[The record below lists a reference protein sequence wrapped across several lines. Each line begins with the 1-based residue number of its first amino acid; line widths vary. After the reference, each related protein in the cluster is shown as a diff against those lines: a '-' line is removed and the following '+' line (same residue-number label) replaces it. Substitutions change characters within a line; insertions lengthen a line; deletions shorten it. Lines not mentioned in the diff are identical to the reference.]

1 MVIAIDAHPLIGPII
16 FWDLIYHYQLV
27 DPDCILC
34 AGLILPCRS
43 FRQSPQ
49 HCIEWL
55 SAYLVR
61 WLPCT
66 SITALLQT
74 VTPTLHRMA
83 FCLSSKVV
91 ALHFNNSTAKAC
103 LCNQGGTV
111 SPFLSRLACQIL
123 SLTIKH
129 GIALIPAY
137 IPTHLNVEAN

>member
-1 MVIAIDAHPLIGPII
+1 MVIAIDATPTHWAYYFLGS
-16 FWDLIYHYQLV
+16 DLSLSVSRSWLHSMCRAHI
-27 DPDCILC
+27 
-34 AGLILPCRS
+34 ACRS